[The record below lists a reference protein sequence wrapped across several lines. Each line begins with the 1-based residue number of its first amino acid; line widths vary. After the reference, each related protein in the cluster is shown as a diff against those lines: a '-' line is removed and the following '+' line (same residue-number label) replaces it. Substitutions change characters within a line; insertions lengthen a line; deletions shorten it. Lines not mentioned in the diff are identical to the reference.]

1 MFNMKKNLFFYN
13 NNITPILDKKLISLS
28 TPPKYLVRHSFIKYK
43 NFLLIDTF
51 SIFFFFKLKKKKIKF

>member
-1 MFNMKKNLFFYN
+1 MKKTLFFYN
-13 NNITPILDKKLISLS
+13 HAIIPILDKKLINLS
-28 TPPKYLVRHSFIKYK
+28 TPSKYLIRHSFIKYK